1 MAGNAN
7 SGRRAPA
14 VDRELQLRVIK
25 KAWALLEKELD
36 DPEVPA
42 AVKREIA
49 LKVCPKT
56 IPTELTGDIGVR
68 VTAMGTVEKV
78 VGDEITVMKYNI
90 GVPFEAEPT
99 QDP

>member
-25 KAWALLEKELD
+25 KAWTLLEAQLD
-36 DPEVPA
+36 DPLISA
-42 AVKREIA
+42 DVKRDIA
-49 LKVCPKT
+49 LKICPKT
-56 IPTELTGDIGVR
+56 IPTELTGDIGVK

-78 VGDEITVMKYNI
+78 VDGAVIALKYNI
-90 GVPFEAEPT
+90 GVPIETEPT
-99 QDP
+99 QDT

>member
-36 DPEVPA
+36 DPEVSA